1 MGRYEGSRPGRW
13 KSSSQLQGSRELMP
27 RNKGRIGA
35 PQPTT
40 FPRAQPC
47 CTATRSAKLAS
58 KMMLPQVLPVLRT
71 NTYSTGTLMLQGG
84 ESDFYKP
91 VIFTSLK
98 HSPDPS
104 FVSCSQKSLTPS
116 LPTPTLGLG
125 KASVSQ
131 VWPFRTQ
138 GQTGSGPPPRDGKVP
153 VKWGNL
159 ILRALPRFQVH
170 QYLEH
175 GIHQRVIQCGGK

>member
-1 MGRYEGSRPGRW
+1 
-13 KSSSQLQGSRELMP
+13 MP

-91 VIFTSLK
+91 VIFTNLK
-98 HSPDPS
+98 HSPDPG
-104 FVSCSQKSLTPS
+104 FVSCSQKSLTPHFPP
-116 LPTPTLGLG
+116 LPLDLARHLFLRFGPSALRDRQALGHHPG
-125 KASVSQ
+125 
-131 VWPFRTQ
+131 
-138 GQTGSGPPPRDGKVP
+138 TGRC
-153 VKWGNL
+153 
-159 ILRALPRFQVH
+159 R
-170 QYLEH
+170 
-175 GIHQRVIQCGGK
+175 